1 MKVLIIGASGLL
13 AGPVIRKMDEAGFEL
28 RLFSRNVHPGMFVN
42 EYEIVNGDVFQPGD
56 LARAMEGCEA
66 VHISI
71 SVDQEDQAVQQIL
84 EAAKAAGI
92 RLVSMVSGATVSEEN
107 RWFSFTDRKFR
118 AEQMVMHS
126 GIPYLIFRPTW
137 FFESL
142 ERMVRNG
149 KAMVPGK
156 QVHPY
161 HWVAADD
168 FAARVVRAFRDE
180 KYYNGTYYV
189 YGPETFTMKELME
202 KYCSV
207 CFPEIKKVSETPLP
221 VLRFIAWISRNKQL
235 SFATKLFGYFT
246 KVPEPEITDEQ
257 RYLLGEPELD
267 FDAWV
272 TAKKP
277 ER

>member
-28 RLFSRNVHPGMFVN
+28 RLFSRNVHPGMFVE
-42 EYEIVNGDVFQPGD
+42 EYEIVNGDVFQPED
-56 LARAMEGCEA
+56 LAPAMKDCDA

-107 RWFSFTDRKFR
+107 RWFSFTDKKFR

-149 KAMVPGK
+149 KAMVPGR
-156 QVHPY
+156 QIHPY
-161 HWVAADD
+161 HWLASDD
-168 FAARVVRAFRDE
+168 FASRVVRAFSNK
-180 KYYNGTYYV
+180 KYYNGAYYV
-189 YGPETFTMKELME
+189 YGPETYTMKEVLE
-202 KYCSV
+202 KYCGA
-207 CFPEIKKVSETPLP
+207 CYPEIKKVAETPLSI
-221 VLRFIAWISRNKQL
+221 LRFIAWITRNKQL
-235 SFATKLFGYFT
+235 SFATKLFGYFS
-246 KVPEPEITDEQ
+246 KVQEPEITDGQ
-257 RYLLGEPELD
+257 RYLLGKPELD

-272 TAKKP
+272 TAIKM